1 MARHI
6 ITTYSAIGRE
16 KTPRALVTVRP
27 RSRTAGV
34 ATRSTP
40 AENEW
45 IHSSFGARPTMW
57 SSTEAGT
64 PPRSSTRAEASAA
77 SASSWTSP
85 SRDIWTTRTPGTASS
100 RAACSAESG
109 APKIGVARMT
119 ISSLS

>member
-40 AENEW
+40 AEKEW
-45 IHSSFGARPTMW
+45 IHSSFGARPTM
-57 SSTEAGT
+57 
-64 PPRSSTRAEASAA
+64 
-77 SASSWTSP
+77 
-85 SRDIWTTRTPGTASS
+85 
-100 RAACSAESG
+100 
-109 APKIGVARMT
+109 
-119 ISSLS
+119 